1 MSICVTEQ
9 AKIRKLRFSTEYK
22 FLTQLFHIE
31 TASSVIDAIWG
42 PSIESNNMKVVP
54 TTQFVREILKR
65 SKSTYS
71 TLQTALYYIFRIKS
85 TVTDHIIRRNASPVT
100 QASPQDCIFCGRR
113 MFLAAVMVASKFLQ
127 DKTYRNSAWA
137 KISGLTTSEIT
148 YSEMAFLQLID
159 FKLFISKSTFDR
171 WHILLTTH
179 INQLMKTLPKTRCLP
194 NGLMP
199 TAYEPCNYSYAQRDD
214 HFHRSRSPDFP
225 YNTPSFNNL
234 GFTSYGMNSKR
245 NGLNEPTQP
254 RKKLCQ

>member
-1 MSICVTEQ
+1 
-9 AKIRKLRFSTEYK
+9 
-22 FLTQLFHIE
+22 
-31 TASSVIDAIWG
+31 
-42 PSIESNNMKVVP
+42 
-54 TTQFVREILKR
+54 
-65 SKSTYS
+65 
-71 TLQTALYYIFRIKS
+71 
-85 TVTDHIIRRNASPVT
+85 
-100 QASPQDCIFCGRR
+100 
-113 MFLAAVMVASKFLQ
+113 MVASKFLQ

-171 WHILLTTH
+171 WHILLTSH
-179 INQLMKTLPKTRCLP
+179 INQLMKTLPRTRCLP
-194 NGLMP
+194 NGLIP

-214 HFHRSRSPDFP
+214 HFHHSRSPVFP

-254 RKKLCQ
+254 RKKLCQWIQSKWSRVLFVVCYVVVALMSMSIIIVVRFRRKRPI